1 MLSNMLRYNTF
12 ICVLWLLS
20 VYTCGAQI
28 SVWCLCCVDIIISCN
43 TLQRTAT
50 HCTTLQPSAT
60 CTNTNLG
67 PLLSIRVLSYLRH
80 DSLIWVSKI
89 SSVYTYGAQ
98 ISDPMSLLRRHY
110 YLLQHTI
117 THCNTLQHTAPHHN
131 TLQHTAA
138 HCNTLQHTASHCITL
153 QHTAT
158 HYNTL
163 QHTAT
168 HGNTLQ
174 SAQIQIRTL
183 FYPHLFSHIRDMTH
197 SYVCFVFHLCTHQ
210 VRRYQI

>member
-1 MLSNMLRYNTF
+1 MYRKYIYVCCDWLTHMGIENF
-12 ICVLWLLS
+12 ICV
-20 VYTCGAQI
+20 
-28 SVWCLCCVDIIISCN
+28 
-43 TLQRTAT
+43 
-50 HCTTLQPSAT
+50 
-60 CTNTNLG
+60 
-67 PLLSIRVLSYLRH
+67 YLRCAN
-80 DSLIWVSKI
+80 IWFYVSAA
-89 SSVYTYGAQ
+89 ST
-98 ISDPMSLLRRHY
+98 Y

-117 THCNTLQHTAPHHN
+117 MHCNTLQHTAPHHN

-197 SYVCFVFHLCTHQ
+197 SYVCCVFHLCTHQ